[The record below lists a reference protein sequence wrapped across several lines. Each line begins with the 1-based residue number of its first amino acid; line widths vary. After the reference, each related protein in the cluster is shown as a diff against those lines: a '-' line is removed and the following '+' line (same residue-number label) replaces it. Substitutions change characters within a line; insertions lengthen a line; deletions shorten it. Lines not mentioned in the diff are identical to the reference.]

1 MQRFINKNVTI
12 GIEVV
17 FIVSVVTWVV
27 VGVVVLVVL
36 YIMLTFNSLIMLRNR
51 VENAWSQ
58 IDVQLKRRYD
68 LIPNLVN
75 AVKGYMKHEKGVL
88 TDITKMRSQLISGNM
103 QQKAKASDMITNA
116 LKTLFAVAENYPKLQ
131 ASENFKMLQ
140 EELSGTESKIAYS
153 RQFYND
159 NVMTLNNK
167 IQQFPSNVIANM
179 LGFKEREFFKTEE
192 SEKKAVKVEFN
203 IR

>member
-1 MQRFINKNVTI
+1 MVN
-12 GIEVV
+12 
-17 FIVSVVTWVV
+17 
-27 VGVVVLVVL
+27 VVLWVIVGILALIAL
-36 YIMLTFNSLIMLRNR
+36 YIILTFNSLIMLRNR

-75 AVKGYMKHEKGVL
+75 TVKGYMKHERGVL
-88 TDITKMRSQLISGNM
+88 TEVTKMRSKLISGSM
-103 QQKAKASDMITNA
+103 SEKARASDLITNA

-140 EELSGTESKIAYS
+140 EELAGTESKIAFS

-159 NVMTLNNK
+159 NVMSLNNK
-167 IQQFPSNVIANM
+167 IQQFPSRIIASM
-179 LGFKEREFFKTEE
+179 LNFKEREFFKSAE
-192 SEKKAVKVEFN
+192 SEKKAIKVEF
-203 IR
+203 